1 MAWQFKERRSVYS
14 QIVDRLRSDILSGKY
29 PPGEQL
35 PTVRQLALEAG
46 VNPNTMQRALSE
58 LEDERM
64 FETRGTLGRFVTSD
78 IEILEKAREQEK
90 LGIMNDIAKQAFDA
104 GITAAELSEFM
115 KDYESKRGKD
125 DE

>member
-29 PPGEQL
+29 QPGEQL
-35 PTVRQLALEAG
+35 PTVRQLAIEAG

-64 FETRGTLGRFVTSD
+64 FETRGTLGRFVTS
-78 IEILEKAREQEK
+78 EKEVLDRAREHEK
-90 LGIMNDIAKQAFDA
+90 ISIMTDIAKQACDA
-104 GITAAELSEFM
+104 GISAAELFEFM
-115 KDYESKRGKD
+115 KDFEDKKG
-125 DE
+125 EGQ

>member
-29 PPGEQL
+29 RPEEQL

-58 LEDERM
+58 LEEEQM

-78 IEILEKAREQEK
+78 IEILEKARKQVK
-90 LGIMNDIAKQAFDA
+90 LGIMTDIARQAFDA

-115 KDYESKRGKD
+115 NDYESKRGKD
-125 DE
+125 NE